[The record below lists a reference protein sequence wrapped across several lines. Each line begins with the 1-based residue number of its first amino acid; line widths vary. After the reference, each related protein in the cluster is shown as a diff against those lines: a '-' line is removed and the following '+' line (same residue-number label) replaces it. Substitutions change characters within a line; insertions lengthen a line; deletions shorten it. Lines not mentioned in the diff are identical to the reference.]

1 VGEGLD
7 SWTLPRHARRSQR
20 HTNDPEFIE
29 GEDGEDGVRPRR
41 MGTFIP
47 LAPLPQTASEA
58 DPNEARRQ
66 QRSDYAAEMQGEEM
80 EQHLSDV
87 MRSNTGIQ
95 SPLVGLLDQDRH
107 ATGSDRLEQAA
118 DALLR
123 TAQMMAGQLRVSGFG
138 DVAGV
143 MGDVVGWTQQERA
156 AAHNAGA
163 VSAPTNVGMDHL
175 QTADR
180 MARVMG
186 VTPQDSGAS
195 PIQRDLTRFGLFVNQ
210 ALQLGLTPQQT
221 EQVVR
226 EAQTSPDGKLQPETR
241 ALLDK
246 QVQTTQNVSW
256 VKARD
261 EVDRLEHNARMLPP
275 EITAYG
281 AMQIPV
287 EPAPSHVRVEPNVI
301 VQPEIAV
308 TVQTGKDD
316 AYDNA
321 VTRQSALGGSGDGM
335 GVSDQ

>member
-1 VGEGLD
+1 
-7 SWTLPRHARRSQR
+7 
-20 HTNDPEFIE
+20 
-29 GEDGEDGVRPRR
+29 
-41 MGTFIP
+41 
-47 LAPLPQTASEA
+47 
-58 DPNEARRQ
+58 
-66 QRSDYAAEMQGEEM
+66 
-80 EQHLSDV
+80 
-87 MRSNTGIQ
+87 
-95 SPLVGLLDQDRH
+95 
-107 ATGSDRLEQAA
+107 
-118 DALLR
+118 
-123 TAQMMAGQLRVSGFG
+123 MMVGQLRVSGVR

-143 MGDVVGWTQQERA
+143 MGNVVGRTQQERVE
-156 AAHNAGA
+156 AHNAGT

-246 QVQTTQNVSW
+246 QVQTTQNVSCI
-256 VKARD
+256 KARD

-281 AMQIPV
+281 AMSIPKNSV
-287 EPAPSHVRVEPNVI
+287 QPTAAPPQVTVDPI
-301 VQPEIAV
+301 VQV
-308 TVQTGKDD
+308 TVQSGKDD

-321 VTRQSALGGSGDGM
+321 VTRQSTLGGSGDGI
-335 GVSDQ
+335 GGGDR

>member
-1 VGEGLD
+1 
-7 SWTLPRHARRSQR
+7 
-20 HTNDPEFIE
+20 
-29 GEDGEDGVRPRR
+29 
-41 MGTFIP
+41 
-47 LAPLPQTASEA
+47 
-58 DPNEARRQ
+58 
-66 QRSDYAAEMQGEEM
+66 
-80 EQHLSDV
+80 
-87 MRSNTGIQ
+87 
-95 SPLVGLLDQDRH
+95 
-107 ATGSDRLEQAA
+107 
-118 DALLR
+118 
-123 TAQMMAGQLRVSGFG
+123 MMVGQLRVSGFG

-143 MGDVVGWTQQERA
+143 MGDVVGRTQQERA

-287 EPAPSHVRVEPNVI
+287 EPAQSHVRVEPNVI

-308 TVQTGKDD
+308 TVQSVVDLRSEDQHVDD
-316 AYDNA
+316 KFDVDRSLEAPFSLRVGELARRLRHHRIA
-321 VTRQSALGGSGDGM
+321 VVIEPIDERAQR
-335 GVSDQ
+335 